1 MYFTSGFPLRR
12 LIFPIL
18 LVFMAWA
25 FFINPVIK
33 EVSAGIAI
41 LLFGMIML
49 EDGFHTF
56 TEGPLQKLLKRTT
69 DNLYKAW
76 GLGFISTAVLQSS
89 ALVSVI
95 VLSFLSAGLL
105 SLPASIALMFGSNVG
120 TTTTA
125 WIVST
130 LGFNIDVAAL
140 SMPLLVFG
148 IVFVLQSSKAIKG
161 VGYILA
167 GIGFFFLGIHFMQAG
182 FQEYKESLDLTVF
195 AMPGVKGLLIYTLIG
210 IGITVLMQSSSASMV
225 LILTTLEAGQINY
238 TNALALTIG
247 ANVGTTFIALIGSI
261 NSNVDGRRLAGAHFL
276 TKFFVAILVLIFV
289 FPLRDFVDYLSE
301 LFDIRGDNFPVKL
314 SVFHS
319 MFNILVTILLW
330 PFIRYIVRMLRW
342 IIPDKKVGELDEI
355 KPKYLTESVLLY
367 PQTAIRALL
376 DESKYLFE
384 ETTFTVVAHGL
395 NLNRT
400 AIKGDQSLKEIVLSS
415 TTEFDIDIEN
425 IYYNKMKI
433 IYVEIIEY
441 ATLAEGSF
449 SMSPDAMSVFSHIK
463 IATRNQVEIIK
474 NIRGLRVN
482 INLYMHA
489 ENEFIRREYNQL
501 RRKVA
506 KALRVIYLTGESE
519 DPSQYIEE
527 LEKIKHEAVETDV
540 LKSGRLSLLISEHR
554 VTGTMAASLA
564 NDSVNVS
571 NIIRKLVETAELLYI
586 ARDTILRFAENT
598 DAFQN

>member
-1 MYFTSGFPLRR
+1 MNFTPKFPLRR
-12 LIFPIL
+12 LVFPIL

-56 TEGPLQKLLKRTT
+56 TEGPLQRLLKRITG
-69 DNLYKAW
+69 NLYKAW
-76 GLGFISTAVLQSS
+76 GLGFVSTAVLQSS

-140 SMPLLVFG
+140 AMPLLVFG
-148 IVFVLQSSKAIKG
+148 IVFVLQSSKTLKG
-161 VGYILA
+161 IGYVLA
-167 GIGFFFLGIHFMQAG
+167 GIGFFFLGIHFMQEG
-182 FQEYKESLDLTVF
+182 FHVYKDGLDLTAF
-195 AMPGVKGLLIYTLIG
+195 AMSGVKGLIVYTLIG
-210 IGITVLMQSSSASMV
+210 IGITIILQSSSASMV

-261 NSNVDGRRLAGAHFL
+261 NSNVDGKRLAGAHFA

-289 FPLRDFVDYLSE
+289 FPLRDLVDYLSE
-301 LFDIRGDNFPVKL
+301 LFDIRDDNFPVKL

-319 MFNILVTILLW
+319 MFNILVTLLLW
-330 PFIRYIVRMLRW
+330 PFIRHIVRLLKW
-342 IIPDKKVGELDEI
+342 AIPDKKVGELDEI
-355 KPKYLTESVLLY
+355 RPKYLTESVLFY

-400 AIKGDQSLKEIVLSS
+400 AIRGDQSLTEIVQSS
-415 TTEFDIDIEN
+415 TVEFDIDIEK
-425 IYYNKMKI
+425 IYYNKVKI
-433 IYVEIIEY
+433 IYVKIIEY

-449 SMSPDAMSVFSHIK
+449 SLSPDSMAIFSRIK
-463 IATRNQVEIIK
+463 IANRNQVEIIK
-474 NIRGLRVN
+474 NIRGLRGN

-489 ENEFIRREYNQL
+489 ENEDIRLEYNQL

-506 KALRVIYLTGESE
+506 KALRVISLTGESE
-519 DPSQYIEE
+519 DPSMHTEA
-527 LEKIKHEAVETDV
+527 LEKIKREAVESDV
-540 LKSGRLSLLISEHR
+540 LKSGRLGLLISEHR
-554 VTGTMAASLA
+554 ITGTMAASLA

-571 NIIRKLVETAELLYI
+571 NIILKLVETAELLYI
-586 ARDTILRFAENT
+586 DRDSILRFAEE
-598 DAFQN
+598 DGVEQN